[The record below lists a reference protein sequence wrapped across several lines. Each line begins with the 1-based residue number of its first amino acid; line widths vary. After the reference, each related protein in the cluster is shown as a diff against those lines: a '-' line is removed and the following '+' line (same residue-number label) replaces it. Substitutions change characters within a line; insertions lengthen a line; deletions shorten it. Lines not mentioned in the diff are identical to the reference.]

1 MQPTNQQTSNH
12 ANNEA
17 SKQRRNQDIC
27 HSLYKHIVCFSSTWP
42 VAKPCTILFVFVT
55 FTGPPPAPF
64 PDNWRSCWHLCR
76 LVHREQVDP
85 RNHGQAS
92 RNNSKMSCGEN
103 TLDIFHCTR
112 LLPNSFGK
120 SIRLAVLWRLQKSA
134 SSNHKKRFH
143 LKSAKSVSQ
152 EFSLIF

>member
-42 VAKPCTILFVFVT
+42 VAKSSTILFVFVA

-64 PDNWRSCWHLCR
+64 PDNWRSCWHRCR
-76 LVHREQVDP
+76 LVHREQADP
-85 RNHGQAS
+85 RNHGRARRKIQKCRAVKNAS
-92 RNNSKMSCGEN
+92 
-103 TLDIFHCTR
+103 IFFVVRACC
-112 LLPNSFGK
+112 LIPSVK
-120 SIRLAVLWRLQKSA
+120 A
-134 SSNHKKRFH
+134 SDWLCSDGCKNRHH
-143 LKSAKSVSQ
+143 PITSDGLT
-152 EFSLIF
+152 